1 MGYKS
6 YNTSIVASCNPHGLL
21 NRKVEHFGGWNIP
34 LIALQEQVNP
44 LLFWYGADMM
54 MNFWGG
60 IGLSALLLRSIGQK
74 EEVGKQKNWI
84 NKLKKEEEAII
95 LLVLLIP
102 RSSGC
107 RIF

>member
-54 MNFWGG
+54 MNF
-60 IGLSALLLRSIGQK
+60 
-74 EEVGKQKNWI
+74 
-84 NKLKKEEEAII
+84 
-95 LLVLLIP
+95 
-102 RSSGC
+102 
-107 RIF
+107 